1 MSSATS
7 ATTTGDESAVRPG
20 SEAKEMEMDMGV
32 QPLDALLEADGMDNH
47 ALVAAAAGTGLTHK
61 VVQKARK
68 GRQLTARAQKKV
80 LAALNGARKTRELP
94 PVGHSAAFNY
104 IGR

>member
-1 MSSATS
+1 MTDTPPAAALAMSL
-7 ATTTGDESAVRPG
+7 GP
-20 SEAKEMEMDMGV
+20 
-32 QPLDALLEADGMDNH
+32 QPLDALLESRGLNNH
-47 ALVAAAAGTGLTHK
+47 HIVAAAGPNGLTHK

-80 LAALNGARKTRELP
+80 LAAVNAAGKLLELD
-94 PVGHSAAFNY
+94 PVKHDQAFNY

>member
-1 MSSATS
+1 M
-7 ATTTGDESAVRPG
+7 TTEPADSPDTEDTETGSG
-20 SEAKEMEMDMGV
+20 SMTMGV
-32 QPLDALLEADGMDNH
+32 QPLDAVLDALGLNNH
-47 ALVAAAAGTGLTHK
+47 DVVAAAGGNGLTHK

-80 LAALNGARKTRELP
+80 LAAVNAAAKLKEAP
-94 PVGHSAAFNY
+94 PLKHEEAFNY

>member
-1 MSSATS
+1 MSSVAPS
-7 ATTTGDESAVRPG
+7 TTFGDESTARPD
-20 SEAKEMEMDMGV
+20 SESEEMGMDMGV

-68 GRQLTARAQKKV
+68 GRQLTARAQRKV
-80 LAALNGARKTRELP
+80 LAALNGA
-94 PVGHSAAFNY
+94 
-104 IGR
+104 

>member
-1 MSSATS
+1 MTELSDSPAQTN
-7 ATTTGDESAVRPG
+7 TENMT
-20 SEAKEMEMDMGV
+20 MGA
-32 QPLDALLEADGMDNH
+32 QPLDALLEAAGLNNH
-47 ALVAAAAGTGLTHK
+47 QIVATAGGNGLTHK

-80 LAALNGARKTRELP
+80 LTAVNAAFKLLEMP
-94 PVGHSAAFNY
+94 PVTHAQAFNY

>member
-1 MSSATS
+1 M
-7 ATTTGDESAVRPG
+7 TTDSLPNDPNADEVE
-20 SEAKEMEMDMGV
+20 SEAPSMTMGV
-32 QPLDALLEADGMDNH
+32 QPLDALLEAVGMDNH

-80 LAALNGARKTRELP
+80 LSALNAARKTRDLP
-94 PVGHSAAFNY
+94 PVAIAEVFNY
-104 IGR
+104 VGR

>member
-1 MSSATS
+1 MSSVGPSITS
-7 ATTTGDESAVRPG
+7 GDESAARPD
-20 SEAKEMEMDMGV
+20 SELQKMEMDMGL

-47 ALVAAAAGTGLTHK
+47 ALVAVAVGTGLTHK

-80 LAALNGARKTRELP
+80 LAALNGARKTRDLP
-94 PVGHSAAFNY
+94 SVGHSGAFNY

>member
-1 MSSATS
+1 MPPDSTLLTQADAGTMLM
-7 ATTTGDESAVRPG
+7 G
-20 SEAKEMEMDMGV
+20 S
-32 QPLDALLEADGMDNH
+32 QPLDAVLEARGTNNH
-47 ALVAAAAGTGLTHK
+47 DVVAAAGGNGLTHK

-80 LAALNGARKTRELP
+80 LAAVNAAGKLKDFPALKHAE
-94 PVGHSAAFNY
+94 AFNY